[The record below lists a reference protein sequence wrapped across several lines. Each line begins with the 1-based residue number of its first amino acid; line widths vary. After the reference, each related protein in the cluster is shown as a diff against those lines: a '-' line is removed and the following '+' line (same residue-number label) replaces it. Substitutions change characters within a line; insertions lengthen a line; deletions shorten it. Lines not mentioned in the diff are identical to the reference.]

1 VPIPEYTLHASTEG
15 FIVRVLTCILTVL
28 VAAAPALAAE
38 PPLRHVE
45 YTVSTNVDGRA
56 TTSRL
61 VLDLIATTND
71 RGVSLTICEPDL
83 ADPVRVDLDK
93 HGVATIVPLGAARE
107 IALTREA
114 KLLVY
119 FFALGAQNLT
129 GMGRGDEWAADGATG
144 DGALHR
150 TRFRVVRSAG
160 AGRLDIAFTRDLEL
174 SGERTGY
181 QGRLVYDAFKVVPLS
196 VDARGAVQASEPS
209 GSRTHDV
216 RLALTLVKDSQP

>member
-1 VPIPEYTLHASTEG
+1 M
-15 FIVRVLTCILTVL
+15 RVLTCILTVL
-28 VAAAPALAAE
+28 VATAPAVAADR
-38 PPLRHVE
+38 PLRHVE
-45 YTVSTNVDGRA
+45 YTVSTDVDGRT

-61 VLDLIATTND
+61 VLDLVGTTND

-83 ADPVRVDLDK
+83 ADPVRVDVDK
-93 HGVATIVPLGAARE
+93 RGVATIVPFGAARD

-129 GMGRGDEWAADGATG
+129 GMGRGDEWTADGETG
-144 DGALHR
+144 DGAQHR

-160 AGRLDIAFTRDLEL
+160 TGRLDIAFTRDLEL

-181 QGRLVYDAFKVVPLS
+181 QGRLVYDAFKVVPVS
-196 VDARGAVQASEPS
+196 VDARGEVQASEP
-209 GSRTHDV
+209 GGRRTHDL